1 MPPSAKL
8 VYKVLEFRG
17 LLTQKDLIK
26 ETYLPARTVRSALE
40 RMKHEG
46 LVEEIFC
53 LEDARQCLY
62 KLKSPDQ
69 FEEYL
74 IANFACAC
82 PVLTKKSRE
91 C

>member
-8 VYKVLEFRG
+8 VYKVLEFKG

-40 RMKHEG
+40 RMN
-46 LVEEIFC
+46 

-62 KLKSPDQ
+62 RLKRPDQ

-82 PVLTKKSRE
+82 PVLTRKKVKSNE
-91 C
+91 V